1 MTTTQFC
8 VIPIE
13 DEEGHGIEVHSSQ
26 TPPPSNKPSSGK
38 EYEIDEDSIPLPG
51 TPSDID
57 DVSIKFKLRP
67 SASSPSSTPLNTT
80 IAVVS
85 LSEEGSPQQLGSLE
99 SIRLESGST
108 SSSIGSEQSVRST
121 DMLLP
126 GGGGSKGSQKKD
138 SRKRTSNPDL

>member
-13 DEEGHGIEVHSSQ
+13 DGERHGIEVHSTS
-26 TPPPSNKPSSGK
+26 PSNKRSSVK

-57 DVSIKFKLRP
+57 DASIKFKLRP
-67 SASSPSSTPLNTT
+67 SVSSPSSAPLNTT
-80 IAVVS
+80 IAVIS
-85 LSEEGSPQQLGSLE
+85 LVEESSTQHLGSLE
-99 SIRLESGST
+99 SIHLESGS
-108 SSSIGSEQSVRST
+108 SSSMGSEQSVRST

-126 GGGGSKGSQKKD
+126 GGGESKSSQKKD
-138 SRKRTSNPDL
+138 SRKRTSNSDS

>member
-13 DEEGHGIEVHSSQ
+13 DGERHGIEVHSTS
-26 TPPPSNKPSSGK
+26 PSNKRSSVK

-57 DVSIKFKLRP
+57 NASIKFKLRP
-67 SASSPSSTPLNTT
+67 SVSSPSSAPLNTT
-80 IAVVS
+80 IAVIS
-85 LSEEGSPQQLGSLE
+85 LVEESSTQHLGSLE
-99 SIRLESGST
+99 SIHLESAST
-108 SSSIGSEQSVRST
+108 SSSMGSEQSVRST

-126 GGGGSKGSQKKD
+126 GGGESKSSQKKD
-138 SRKRTSNPDL
+138 SRKRTSNSDS